1 MADLGPALG
10 AIGELAAPLLSRA
23 FRAFIA
29 TTFGMITLGVLVA
42 GGSIYALADKGGKHM
57 LLGAVCALLL
67 FTLGGFGLAGQRAVG
82 TALLEGLR
90 RAQLGT
96 RTVRALFEALAATRG
111 AQALERLPLAQA
123 EEKLRAVAHQIIT
136 SPMEGGGLRASLGR
150 KIRNALVEKVETL
163 TVKRFRAEGAD
174 AGGIDVQ
181 KIGDELAAKAD
192 ETLADQV
199 RGLMTRATLV
209 IVLGACLAQAIA
221 VWALYTQLT

>member
-10 AIGELAAPLLSRA
+10 ALGELAAPLLGRA
-23 FRAFIA
+23 LRAFIA
-29 TTFGMITLGVLVA
+29 TTFGMLTLGVLVA
-42 GGSIYALADKGGKHM
+42 VGSVYALGDKGGKHM
-57 LLGAVCALLL
+57 LLGALCAVLL
-67 FTLGGFGLAGQRAVG
+67 FTVGGFALAGQRAVG
-82 TALLEGLR
+82 SALLEGLK

-96 RTVRALFEALAATRG
+96 RTVRALFDALAATRG

-136 SPMEGGGLRASLGR
+136 SPVEGGGLRASLGR
-150 KIRNALVEKVETL
+150 KIRNGLVEKVEAL

-174 AGGIDVQ
+174 AGGIDV
-181 KIGDELAAKAD
+181 KRIGEELAAKAD
-192 ETLADQV
+192 DALADQV

-209 IVLGACLAQAIA
+209 IVLGACLAQTLA

>member
-10 AIGELAAPLLSRA
+10 ALSELAAPLLGRA
-23 FRAFIA
+23 FKAFIA

-42 GGSIYALADKGGKHM
+42 LGSVYALADKGAKHM

-67 FTLGGFGLAGQRAVG
+67 FTVGGFALAGQRAVG
-82 TALLEGLR
+82 SALLEGLR

-96 RTVRALFEALAATRG
+96 RTVRALFSALAATRG

-136 SPMEGGGLRASLGR
+136 SPVEGGGLRASLGR
-150 KIRNALVEKVETL
+150 KIRDSMVTKVEAL
-163 TVKRFRAEGAD
+163 TVKRFRAEGGD
-174 AGGIDVQ
+174 AGGIDVK

-192 ETLADQV
+192 EALADQV

-209 IVLGACLAQAIA
+209 IVLGACVVQAAA
-221 VWALYTQLT
+221 VWALATQLT